1 MDATRRTDSHNSKPR
16 THTIGIPSALQT
28 TKIFVKQSRS
38 KYGPR
43 KGTQPPRPTG
53 VPVLAAKESTPGQ
66 LPLVPALTGIHSRA
80 PEALGLLDPAPLAP
94 HSKFWLPEWALAKRG
109 IWQHERLVLG
119 YFIPR
124 APSECKVTCQSRPR
138 EVSNPGDLEVGVGDG
153 KG

>member
-1 MDATRRTDSHNSKPR
+1 MDPGKGLSLPDRRACQFWR
-16 THTIGIPSALQT
+16 Q
-28 TKIFVKQSRS
+28 
-38 KYGPR
+38 R
-43 KGTQPPRPTG
+43 KVHQ
-53 VPVLAAKESTPGQ
+53 VSCLW
-66 LPLVPALTGIHSRA
+66 VPALTGIHSRA